1 MTAPVIRQFAGTIP
15 DKGQAQ
21 TTFDTNVDAFLDW
34 QALQFAPDLVAFGTF
49 ASDTAAALVAANLP
63 SLAGRALD
71 AVRVNAAADGVE
83 FADVTAAGWAL
94 LDDADAAAQQVT
106 LGVSPTPT
114 GQVAWFAVDT
124 APAGTLK
131 ANGAAVSR
139 TTYAV
144 LFAVIGTTFGVGDGS
159 TTFNVPDM
167 RGEFARGWDDGRGID
182 GSRAFGSSQGDLF
195 DSHVHIQGIPFS
207 SDLSTL
213 TRFGYS
219 SGGSNLR
226 TTQYGQPSS
235 ENDYPLTSS
244 AGGSETRPRN
254 IALLAVIFF

>member
-15 DKGQAQ
+15 DKGQSQ
-21 TTFDTNVDAFLDW
+21 TAFDTNVDAFLDW

-63 SLAGRALD
+63 SLTGRALD

-94 LDDADAAAQQVT
+94 LDDADAAAQRVT
-106 LGVSPTPT
+106 LGVVPTPT
-114 GQVAWFAVDT
+114 GQFDWFAVDT
-124 APAGTLK
+124 APTGTLK

-144 LFAVIGTTFGVGDGS
+144 LFAVIGTAFGVGDGS

-167 RGEFARGWDDGRGID
+167 RGEFARGWDDGRGVD
-182 GSRAFGSSQGDLF
+182 TSRAFGSAQSDLF
-195 DSHVHIQGIPFS
+195 KSHTHLVKEGSQL
-207 SDLSTL
+207 SDT
-213 TRFGYS
+213 
-219 SGGSNLR
+219 SGSA
-226 TTQYGQPSS
+226 QI
-235 ENDYPLTSS
+235 LTSGDDYTRDIYIYS
-244 AGGSETRPRN
+244 TTTSTGGSETRPRN

>member
-1 MTAPVIRQFAGTIP
+1 MTAPVVRQFTGTIP

-34 QALQFAPDLVAFGTF
+34 QALEFAPDLVAFGTF

-63 SLAGRALD
+63 SLTGRALD

-94 LDDADAAAQQVT
+94 LDDADAAAQRVT
-106 LGVSPTPT
+106 LGVVPTPT

-167 RGEFARGWDDGRGID
+167 RGEFARGWDDGRGVD
-182 GSRAFGSSQGDLF
+182 TSRAFGSAQSDLF
-195 DSHVHIQGIPFS
+195 KSHSHSVKEGTNS
-207 SDLSTL
+207 SDLS
-213 TRFGYS
+213 GAD
-219 SGGSNLR
+219 
-226 TTQYGQPSS
+226 QI
-235 ENDYPLTSS
+235 LTSGDDYTRDIYIYS
-244 AGGSETRPRN
+244 TTTSTGGSETRPRN